1 MEITEAACV
10 CDELC
15 RLKEEDGDKID
26 SEFRRF
32 AYKACTGSLA
42 YGRRTRARF
51 YSKS

>member
-15 RLKEEDGDKID
+15 RLKEEEEEF

-32 AYKACTGSLA
+32 TCIKRVRDLIAILN
-42 YGRRTRARF
+42 
-51 YSKS
+51 